1 MRTTLFFIPHQIG
14 PLPLWG
20 WGWVAGVILLV
31 YGLILLYRWFQK
43 QPLQSLCSDVVGWLM
58 VLAIVV
64 FIAPSMETRFPVPS
78 DTTTVTTAE
87 KTLETIPGF
96 VAATDTSPAMR
107 IVGLP
112 IRGYGVFLM
121 LGVVTAVSIVA
132 VRSKLIG
139 VSVDQ
144 VLALA
149 IWSVIGG
156 MVGARLFYVIQ
167 KWSELKG
174 DSLVEKLFEAFKFTE
189 GGLVVYGGL
198 FGGLAVSMIWCFV
211 KKVPML
217 AIADLATPA
226 FLIGLAFGRLGCLM
240 NGCCY
245 GGICESG
252 LPAITFPMGSPPY
265 VDQLVSGKLVGI
277 EWSPSYL
284 KREGIRIEKVEPDSW
299 AQANQLQPGDLIDQ
313 PTRFQI
319 SPPAIGLDPA
329 SPSQVELLWDRN
341 GQLWSPQTPLPQ
353 RSLPSHPSQI
363 YASINAILL
372 CGFLFWLWPNTQRS
386 GTVLGL
392 GLIGYGISRILEE
405 FIRVDESGQF
415 GTSLSISQ
423 WISLVGILVGIVIL
437 VVPRKKAPRV
447 AIPT

>member
-14 PLPLWG
+14 PLPLLG
-20 WGWVAGVILLV
+20 WGWMAIAVVVV
-31 YGLILLYRWFQK
+31 YAMVLAYRWSQK
-43 QPLQSLCSDVVGWLM
+43 AQLQSLFSDAFGWLL
-58 VLAIVV
+58 VLGIVV
-64 FIAPSMETRFPVPS
+64 FVAPAMETRFPVPS
-78 DTTTVTTAE
+78 DATTDAATDAAKE
-87 KTLETIPGF
+87 AIPGF
-96 VAATDTSPAMR
+96 IAATDNTPAMR
-107 IVGLP
+107 MVGLP

-121 LGVVTAVSIVA
+121 LGVVAAVSLVA
-132 VRSKLIG
+132 VRSQTIG

-144 VLALA
+144 ILGLA

-156 MVGARLFYVIQ
+156 MVGARLFYVVQ
-167 KWSELKG
+167 KWTEIKG
-174 DSLVEKLFEAFKFTE
+174 ESLSEKLFEAFKFTE

-198 FGGLAVSMIWCFV
+198 FGGLAVAMIWCFV

-217 AIADLATPA
+217 SIADLATPA

-265 VDQLVSGKLVGI
+265 VDQLVSGKLVGVQ
-277 EWSPSYL
+277 WSAKEM
-284 KREGIRIEKVEPDSW
+284 KRGGVRIEKIEPHSW
-299 AQANQLQPGDLIDQ
+299 AEANQLKSGDLIDQ
-313 PTRFQI
+313 PNRFEI
-319 SPPAIGLDPA
+319 SPPPIGSDPA
-329 SPSQVELLWDRN
+329 SPSQVALYWDRN
-341 GQLWSPQTPLPQ
+341 GQLWSPKTPLPP

-372 CGFLFWLWPNTQRS
+372 CGFLFWLWPSTRRP

-415 GTSLSISQ
+415 GTTLSISQ
-423 WISLVGILVGIVIL
+423 WISLVGILLGILIL
-437 VVPRKKAPRV
+437 AIPRKKAPPV